1 MNDILSKNT
10 FSKIAEE
17 KIKNNHEMYIDAIIN
32 TCTEFNIEPED
43 CKKYL
48 KGGLVSKL
56 EAESVKNK
64 LLITDSS
71 SILDF

>member
-10 FSKIAEE
+10 FSKIVEE

-56 EAESVKNK
+56 EARKCKKQVANYR
-64 LLITDSS
+64 
-71 SILDF
+71 

>member
-1 MNDILSKNT
+1 MNAILNKNT
-10 FSKIAEE
+10 FSKTVEE

-32 TCTEFNIEPED
+32 TCAEFDIEPED

-48 KGGLVSKL
+48 RGGLVSKL
-56 EAESVKNK
+56 AAESVKNK

-71 SILDF
+71 SIIEF